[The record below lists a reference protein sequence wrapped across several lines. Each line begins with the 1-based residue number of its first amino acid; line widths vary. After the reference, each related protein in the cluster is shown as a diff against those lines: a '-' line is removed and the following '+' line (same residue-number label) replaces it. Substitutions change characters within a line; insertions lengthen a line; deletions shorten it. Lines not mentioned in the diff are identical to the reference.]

1 MWTKPDGAKGQAP
14 GFGLGRKLGDEWMQL
29 LTDKIS
35 GVVGGVRRMTPGS
48 CLGNLEEP
56 DMGSEETF
64 TGNLIFPG
72 FLSPGSVLV
81 PLNRFQSDHYTL
93 SQFYE
98 FSNGAKL
105 HSLHCREEGGN
116 QRRPSCAIGGSTR
129 AAHRGEGIL
138 LLAGRWH

>member
-1 MWTKPDGAKGQAP
+1 MWTKPDGVKGQAP
-14 GFGLGRKLGDEWMQL
+14 GFGPGRKLGDEWMQL

-35 GVVGGVRRMTPGS
+35 GVVGGVGRMTPGS

-81 PLNRFQSDHYTL
+81 PLNRFQSDRYTL

-105 HSLHCREEGGN
+105 HGLQLQG
-116 QRRPSCAIGGSTR
+116 RRG
-129 AAHRGEGIL
+129 
-138 LLAGRWH
+138 